1 MTHTPDY
8 GGLEAVALRARDGA
22 RAVITLHGGHVVSW
36 VPAGGD
42 EMLYLSPRSS
52 FVSGQAIRG
61 GVPVIFPQ
69 FSARGPLTRH
79 GFARGLAWRRVREE
93 TSAREASVVL
103 RLTDDAVTRQ
113 SWDHRFELDL
123 AVRVGGNSLHM
134 ALSCRNTGSGSFDFS
149 AALHTYLHTSDIGR
163 TLLHGLGRLPYWD
176 ALDGGRKTQLQ
187 GALGF
192 DGELDRVYG
201 GATGTLV
208 LQVAAGADQRHI
220 QITQSGFEDVV
231 VWNPGAAK
239 CAALADMP
247 PDGWR
252 EMVCVEAARIERP
265 VVLEPGQSW
274 VGTQH
279 LLQRNT
285 M

>member
-1 MTHTPDY
+1 
-8 GGLEAVALRARDGA
+8 
-22 RAVITLHGGHVVSW
+22 
-36 VPAGGD
+36 
-42 EMLYLSPRSS
+42 MLYLSPRSA
-52 FVSGQAIRG
+52 FAAGRAIRG

-69 FSARGPLTRH
+69 FSDRGPLVRH
-79 GFARGLAWRRVREE
+79 GFARGMAWQRNREE
-93 TSAREASVVL
+93 TTAREASVVL
-103 RLTDDAVTRQ
+103 RLTDNAATRQ

-123 AVRVGGNSLHM
+123 NVRVGGKGLYL
-134 ALSCRNTGSGSFDFS
+134 ALSCRNTGAGDFS
-149 AALHTYLHTSDIGR
+149 FNAALHTYLRTSDIGR
-163 TLLHGLGRLPYWD
+163 TLLHGLGGHPYWD
-176 ALDGGRKTQLQ
+176 ALDGGRKTQQ
-187 GALGF
+187 EDALGF

-201 GATGTLV
+201 GATGALAM
-208 LQVAAGADQRHI
+208 QVADGAGRRRI

-274 VGTQH
+274 SGEQH
-279 LLQRNT
+279 LLLCDT
-285 M
+285 A